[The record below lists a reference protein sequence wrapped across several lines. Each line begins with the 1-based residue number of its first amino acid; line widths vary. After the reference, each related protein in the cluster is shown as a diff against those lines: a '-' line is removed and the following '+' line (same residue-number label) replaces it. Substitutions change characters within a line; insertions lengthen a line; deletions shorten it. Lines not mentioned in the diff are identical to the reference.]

1 MEKDALKLL
10 VRQLRMLVDALES
23 EVYSD
28 VEAYSKQPK
37 YQAPITDYEEVYD
50 DDDGVINRINNS
62 YRLFNDDDGD
72 GL

>member
-1 MEKDALKLL
+1 
-10 VRQLRMLVDALES
+10 VDALES

>member
-1 MEKDALKLL
+1 MEKERLKLI
-10 VRQLRMLVDALES
+10 VRNLKQLVDALES

-50 DDDGVINRINNS
+50 DDGYPD
-62 YRLFNDDDGD
+62 
-72 GL
+72 